1 MERFNTEGLREEIA
15 DKFVGFLKEVLS
27 LYRDNIHSVH
37 LIGSSLT
44 PDYVP
49 GVSDINSIFVLKEMD
64 LDFLKLLA
72 PLGKK
77 YKKTGI
83 AAPLIMTPRYIEN
96 SLDVFPIEFF
106 DFRLI
111 HHSILGEDLLEDLK
125 IEKRYLRLQAEREL
139 KSKLIWLRQGY
150 LSTMGDKKL
159 LMENLINS
167 ITGFIPLFRA
177 IIYLLGQEPPVKRHD
192 VVVRL
197 QELTN
202 IKTSIYEKILLIR
215 RKQTSPGKDELEK
228 AFDDYYRATEKIGR
242 LINDLEI

>member
-1 MERFNTEGLREEIA
+1 MKEFKTEGLKEEIA
-15 DKFVGFLKEVLS
+15 ERFVNFLKDVLAKYS
-27 LYRDNIHSVH
+27 DNLHSVH
-37 LIGSSLT
+37 LIGSALT
-44 PDYVP
+44 PDYIP

-64 LDFLKLLA
+64 LGFLKLLA

-111 HHSILGEDLLEDLK
+111 HHTIVGEDILVDLK
-125 IEKRYLRLQAEREL
+125 IEKKYLRLQAEREL

-159 LMENLINS
+159 LVQNLINS
-167 ITGFIPLFRA
+167 ITGFFPLFRA
-177 IIYLLGQEPPVKRHD
+177 IIYLLGQAPPVERHQ
-192 VVVRL
+192 VVVKL

-202 IKTSIYEKILLIR
+202 IKTSIYEKILLIKR
-215 RKQTSPGKDELEK
+215 EQAGPGKNELDR
-228 AFDDYYRATEKIGR
+228 AFEDYYRATEKIGR